1 MKATFSTLAI
11 AFVVWLLIKQPTT
24 LSQVSSN
31 PISDSQLSRDL
42 TPVPNFFQEG
52 LKKTEVEIH
61 RLIHTGD
68 ISAQHPLN
76 NKVNPQVELDRLPQI
91 QPSDFPT
98 PHQSSPE

>member
-31 PISDSQLSRDL
+31 PISDSQLSRNL

-61 RLIHTGD
+61 LLIHTED
-68 ISAQHPLN
+68 TSREPALKN
-76 NKVNPQVELDRLPQI
+76 NVNSQAELDRLPQI